1 MWLSVRK
8 DLRIPWL
15 VVRCESIGLLE
26 AKQIMRQVFWIAGL
40 LLLGSHDIA
49 SFSITQEAGEQEK
62 QPGSSKDIL
71 VSTRKFERAV
81 NGNAIVRNR
90 CRVQGKDIE
99 IEETAEVIRT
109 DGCKLVVRARK
120 VTSPADARAIDSP
133 ADGKKTSSMDHRS
146 ADDQVQ
152 SAKGREEIEFI
163 VYADLSELT
172 TPVLLETQKFGQC
185 EAGGAGVLKVS
196 SRSEPGKGMQ
206 VIRRS
211 EANGTTKEHEGV
223 KQTRRDLSLF
233 FSVPATAEKARKAL
247 ELAVKSCGGNE
258 WPDEDDLP

>member
-1 MWLSVRK
+1 
-8 DLRIPWL
+8 
-15 VVRCESIGLLE
+15 
-26 AKQIMRQVFWIAGL
+26 MRQVFWIAGL
-40 LLLGSHDIA
+40 LLLGSHDIS
-49 SFSITQEAGEQEK
+49 SFPMTQEPAELQNR
-62 QPGSSKDIL
+62 PGNSKDIL
-71 VSTRKFERAV
+71 ASTRKFQRAV

-99 IEETAEVIRT
+99 IEETAEVIKT
-109 DGCKLVVRARK
+109 DGCKLVVKARK
-120 VTSPADARAIDSP
+120 LTRPAGARAIDSP
-133 ADGKKTSSMDHRS
+133 ADEEEKSSMNHRS
-146 ADDQVQ
+146 ADDPKA
-152 SAKGREEIEFI
+152 SASGRQEIEFI

-172 TPVLLETQKFGQC
+172 TPVRVETQKFGQC

-196 SRSEPGKGMQ
+196 SRSEPGKTMQ

-211 EANGTTKEHEGV
+211 EANGTTKDHEGV

-247 ELAVKSCGGNE
+247 ELAVKSCGGRE

>member
-1 MWLSVRK
+1 MW
-8 DLRIPWL
+8 
-15 VVRCESIGLLE
+15 
-26 AKQIMRQVFWIAGL
+26 QVFWIAGL
-40 LLLGSHDIA
+40 LLLGFHDISSLPMA
-49 SFSITQEAGEQEK
+49 QEATERETR
-62 QPGSSKDIL
+62 PGNSKDIL
-71 VSTRKFERAV
+71 ASTREFQQAV

-90 CRVQGKDIE
+90 CPVQGKDIE
-99 IEETAEVIRT
+99 IEETAEVIKT

-120 VTSPADARAIDSP
+120 VTRPADARAIDSP
-133 ADGKKTSSMDHRS
+133 AEEGKAPSMDHRS
-146 ADDQVQ
+146 ADDQMQ
-152 SAKGREEIEFI
+152 SANGRQEIEFI

-172 TPVLLETQKFGQC
+172 TPVLVETQKFGQC

-196 SRSEPGKGMQ
+196 SRSEPGKTMQ

-223 KQTRRDLSLF
+223 KQTRRDLNLF